1 MDKEHYKQMV
11 ETIIND
17 SSYYEKLAADPHKET
32 SLKYNKFL
40 NKYQNQLTEKELD
53 YLRNFEIKSS
63 QFYGLP
69 KIHKNESIN
78 EKCKLSNSSYVEVTD
93 VDDLK
98 LRPIVAGPSCLT
110 HRLSNLLDILL
121 RPFTKH
127 VKSNLRDTTHFLNN
141 LPNKVQP
148 KTLLASFDIE
158 ALYSNI
164 PHDLG
169 IQAEEYGLDKYPE
182 ELRNRFS
189 KDFVLDGIK
198 FILENN
204 TFSFNQ
210 AHFKQVKGTA
220 MGTKVAPVYATLPIG
235 YLED

>member
-1 MDKEHYKQMV
+1 M
-11 ETIIND
+11 
-17 SSYYEKLAADPHKET
+17 
-32 SLKYNKFL
+32 
-40 NKYQNQLTEKELD
+40 
-53 YLRNFEIKSS
+53 
-63 QFYGLP
+63 
-69 KIHKNESIN
+69 
-78 EKCKLSNSSYVEVTD
+78 SNSSYIEVTD

-98 LRPIVAGPSCLT
+98 LRPIVAGPFCLT

-127 VKSNLRDTTHFLNN
+127 VKSNLRDTTEFLNN
-141 LPNKVQP
+141 LPNEVQP
-148 KTLLASFDIE
+148 NTLLALFDIE

-169 IQAEEYGLDKYPE
+169 IQAVEYWLEKYPK

-204 TFSFNQ
+204 TFFFNQ
-210 AHFKQVKGTA
+210 AHYKQVKGPA
-220 MGTKVAPVYATLPIG
+220 MWTKVAPVCDLNYRILGRKTL
-235 YLED
+235 

>member
-1 MDKEHYKQMV
+1 MP
-11 ETIIND
+11 TC
-17 SSYYEKLAADPHKET
+17 T
-32 SLKYNKFL
+32 F
-40 NKYQNQLTEKELD
+40 
-53 YLRNFEIKSS
+53 
-63 QFYGLP
+63 
-69 KIHKNESIN
+69 
-78 EKCKLSNSSYVEVTD
+78 SSYVEVTD
-93 VDDLK
+93 VEYDLK
-98 LRPIVAGPSCLT
+98 LRLIVAGPSCLT

-127 VKSNLRDTTHFLNN
+127 VKSNLRDTTDFLNN
-141 LPNKVQP
+141 LPNNVQP
-148 KTLLASFDIE
+148 KTLLASFDID

-169 IQAEEYGLDKYPE
+169 IQAVEYWLEKYPE

-210 AHFKQVKGTA
+210 AHYKQVKGTA
-220 MGTKVAPVYATLPIG
+220 MGTKVAPVYATLTIG
-235 YLED
+235 YLGFLNRTQPCDVILKKTVTSCCHDLSGTKRHILSKYFCLTRDRPFREAAVDELCQHNISNAST